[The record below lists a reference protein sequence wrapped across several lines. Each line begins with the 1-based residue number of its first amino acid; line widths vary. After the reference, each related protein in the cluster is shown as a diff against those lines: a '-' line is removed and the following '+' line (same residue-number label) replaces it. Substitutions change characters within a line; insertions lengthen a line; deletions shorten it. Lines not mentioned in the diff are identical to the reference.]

1 MTKKNDPAVSKFL
14 EKSIVAGMT
23 TDNMPSLVAEPIV
36 RELGEYIFSQ
46 SVPGKLISSA
56 LNLPFGAKLQSIS
69 GKGSKWLKEAE
80 EIPVKEGEVNE
91 SALKLCKL
99 GAIVMLN
106 NELIK

>member
-1 MTKKNDPAVSKFL
+1 
-14 EKSIVAGMT
+14 
-23 TDNMPSLVAEPIV
+23 
-36 RELGEYIFSQ
+36 
-46 SVPGKLISSA
+46 
-56 LNLPFGAKLQSIS
+56 LPFGAKLHSIS

-106 NELIK
+106 NELIKFSTPGTNSAIRDLITSESVKEIDKKFLSSDQEVAGVSPEGVLNGADEAE

>member
-1 MTKKNDPAVSKFL
+1 AVRAASVLTSCKFSHADAIEMTKKNDPAVSKFL

-56 LNLPFGAKLQSIS
+56 LNLPFGAKLQSI
-69 GKGSKWLKEAE
+69 
-80 EIPVKEGEVNE
+80 
-91 SALKLCKL
+91 
-99 GAIVMLN
+99 
-106 NELIK
+106 